1 LFAAAFASLFAA
13 AMVVAA
19 DKPADSKDKSP
30 TTKPATQAA
39 FVNKFCAVEGGDH
52 TVDPDV
58 FVMYKGQKV
67 GFCCKDC
74 IEEFNAS
81 PDEYITKMK
90 KRNDYASST
99 AKQSDSKTK

>member
-1 LFAAAFASLFAA
+1 MKTSLFAAAFASLFAA
-13 AMVVAA
+13 AIVIAA
-19 DKPADSKDKSP
+19 DKAP
-30 TTKPATQAA
+30 TTKPSTQAT

-81 PDEYITKMK
+81 PDEYIAKMK
-90 KRNDYASST
+90 KRNDYAASNS
-99 AKQSDSKTK
+99 KQSDSKTK